1 MFSNRKT
8 LRKIERK
15 INLNIILL
23 RKLNELILPYSN
35 KIIYSTFPILMKR
48 AILFFLVFYPFLA
61 KCQIKGDLV
70 LNWSESSVLSYGTRN
85 YNVPQFDFK
94 YFHFNDAEKTIS
106 FRLNIPVGSPVDE
119 KSLVITNIVY
129 ESIPD
134 SRLGDLSRSA
144 ISSKVMAYVENV
156 NARDLKFAN
165 FELFPIVK
173 EGSSFKRIKSF
184 SYSITNGYE
193 TNRLLKRG
201 FDEISSSVLSSGNWY
216 RFYVEKSGV
225 YKISKSFLQQLGV
238 DLNGVNP
245 KSIKIYGNGGRM
257 VPHSN
262 AVDYP
267 SDLEENAIQVVGEE
281 DQIFDNN
288 DYILFYAE
296 GVDNWS
302 QENLSHNNLY
312 ENRSYYYVN
321 VQGGFGKR
329 INPMPNITSNA
340 APISI
345 FDDYQFHE
353 LDLVNI
359 GRLGRRWFG
368 EEFSFTNQ
376 KTFNFEFPNIV
387 TTEPISMNFVAAVSA
402 FNATSFIVKA
412 NNSQIGT
419 LNFNAP
425 SPDSDAFFVESSAV
439 YSFNGA
445 PTVAVEIEYNNAGV
459 PSSKGYLDYI
469 ILRAKRNL
477 QGYGKQFRFQYNAA
491 STMTGFGEFQF
502 SNATSI
508 EQVWDI
514 TDIYNV
520 ASIKN
525 ESQNSFS
532 FKASVG
538 EVRKY
543 IAVDKQDY
551 YIPLKDSR
559 PKVANQNLKGTIFKN
574 AQGQFQ
580 DVDYLII
587 TPAFLNAS
595 AEKLANF
602 HRSYSNLNVKVVNL
616 ENIYPEFSSGKQDI
630 GAIRNFVKY
639 VYKNASS
646 ESKRVKYLNL
656 FGDASFDFKDRIPN
670 NTNIVPIYHAKESSY
685 EGGGSFCSDDFF
697 VLMDDNEGESVN
709 GNGLDIAVG
718 RMIVSSV
725 QQADEMTNKVF
736 EYYDLKSYGNWR
748 NNMVFIADDPDLEK
762 PGDSDLQYQQNLA
775 ADQVVAEKP
784 FFNIKKILIDSYV
797 QEASAGG
804 NRYPKARQE
813 IFENFEK
820 GALIFN
826 YLGHGGE
833 DGLAVERIW
842 EKSDGENLNNRYK
855 YPVFITLTCTYSRF
869 DNPYRKTGGEFTYL
883 NPKGGAIAMLTT
895 VRSIGQGEAQDF
907 NPILAKFLY
916 SFGSENYVSIGEALR
931 LAKNQRSTNVV
942 VCIGDPALML
952 AIPKTKI
959 VLTKVNDMPIEGAI
973 DDLKSLGVVKLSG
986 EVRDESGATI
996 LSNYNGELAVNIFDK
1011 IIKSRTLANDGVRKI
1026 IGTVPGSN
1034 PVQYIYGE
1042 IIYLDFDKNGET
1054 IFRGNA
1060 SVVNGK
1066 FEFSFVVP
1074 RDIRIPVGNG
1084 RVSFYAKKTG
1094 HFENQTGFNTD
1105 IKIGGINE
1113 NAAADNIAPRV
1124 KLYMN
1129 DESFVSGGITN
1140 ESPIFLAFLED
1151 ENGMNT
1157 ASGIGHDMV
1166 AILDGDENNPYI
1178 LNDYYETEL
1187 DDYTKGKLR
1196 FPFRNLAKGLH
1207 TLIFKGW
1214 DVYNNMVTAEIQ
1226 FIVVGDETL
1235 TLTNVLNYPNPF
1247 VSYTQFWFTHNRPF
1261 EPLDVQVQVMTVTGK
1276 VVWTRNQVVNTE
1288 GFLSREITWDGKDD
1302 FGDKV
1307 GKGVYIYKLTVKST
1321 LTNKRTEKIEKLVIL

>member
-1 MFSNRKT
+1 MFSVRK
-8 LRKIERK
+8 LERK
-15 INLNIILL
+15 INSNIILL
-23 RKLNELILPYSN
+23 HKLNKLILPYSN
-35 KIIYSTFPILMKR
+35 KITHTTFSILMKR
-48 AILFFLVFYPFLA
+48 AILFILVLYPFLV
-61 KCQIKGDLV
+61 KSQIKGDLV
-70 LNWSESSVLSYGTRN
+70 ISWSENSVLSYETHK
-85 YNVPQFDFK
+85 YNVPQFDFR
-94 YFHFNDAEKTIS
+94 YFHFDEASMAIF
-106 FRLNIPVGSPVDE
+106 FRLNIPVNSSVDE
-119 KSLVITNIVY
+119 KSLLISNVVY
-129 ESIPD
+129 ENIPE
-134 SRLGDLSRSA
+134 SKLGDLSRKA
-144 ISSKVMAYVENV
+144 IPSNITASVKNV
-156 NARDLKFAN
+156 NARDFKFAN
-165 FELFPIVK
+165 FELSPIIK
-173 EGSSFKRIKSF
+173 EGSGFKIIKSF
-184 SYSITNGYE
+184 TYSIANGQGS
-193 TNRLLKRG
+193 NILFRRG
-201 FDEISSSVLSSGNWY
+201 FDEVSNSVLSSGNWY

-245 KSIKIYGNGGRM
+245 RSIKIYGNGGRM
-257 VPHSN
+257 VPLSN

-281 DQIFDNN
+281 DQVFHDG

-302 QENLSHNNLY
+302 QENFSHNNLY
-312 ENRSYYYVN
+312 DNKSYYYVN

-329 INPMPNITSNA
+329 ISPMPPITSNA
-340 APISI
+340 TSI
-345 FDDYQFHE
+345 TVFDDYQFHE
-353 LDLVNI
+353 LDLINI

-368 EEFSFTNQ
+368 EEFSFENQ
-376 KTFNFEFPNIV
+376 KTFDFEFPNIV
-387 TTEPISMNFVAAVSA
+387 PSEPVSFTLAAAVDA
-402 FNATSFIVKA
+402 LAATSFSVKA
-412 NNSQIGT
+412 NGTQIGS
-419 LNFNAP
+419 LNFGAP
-425 SPDSDAFFVESSAV
+425 GTGFDGFYRDNEV
-439 YSFNGA
+439 SFNFTG
-445 PTVAVEIEYNNAGV
+445 TSNTIINIEYNNGGV

-469 ILRAKRNL
+469 ILKAKRNL

-491 STMTGFGEFQF
+491 ATMTGFGEFQF

-508 EQVWDI
+508 GQIWDI

-525 ESQNSFS
+525 DNQNAFS
-532 FKASVG
+532 FKASLG

-551 YIPLKDSR
+551 YAPLKDSK
-559 PKVANQNLKGTIFKN
+559 PKIVNQNIKGTIFKN

-580 DVDYLII
+580 DVDYLIV

-616 ENIYPEFSSGKQDI
+616 ENIYQEFSSGKQDI
-630 GAIRNFVKY
+630 GAIRNLVKY

-646 ESKRVKYLNL
+646 DNKRIKYLNL

-670 NTNIVPIYHAKESSY
+670 NTNIVPIYHAVEGNV
-685 EGGGSFCSDDFF
+685 EGGSSFCSDDFF
-697 VLMDDNEGESVN
+697 VLMDDNEGGSVN
-709 GNGLDIAVG
+709 GSGLDVAVG
-718 RMIVSSV
+718 RMIVSSG
-725 QQADEMTNKVF
+725 QQADEMVNKVI
-736 EYYDLKSYGNWR
+736 EYNDLKSYGNWR
-748 NNMVFIADDPDLEK
+748 NNLVFIADDPDVNKTEDK
-762 PGDSDLQYQQNLA
+762 QLQYFQNVA
-775 ADQVVAEKP
+775 ADQLTSEKP
-784 FFNIKKILIDSYV
+784 FVNVKKILIDSYE
-797 QEASAGG
+797 QETAGG
-804 NRYPKARQE
+804 GDRYPKARKE
-813 IFENFEK
+813 IFEAFEK
-820 GALIFN
+820 GALVFN

-883 NPKGGAIAMLTT
+883 NPKGGAISMLTT
-895 VRSIGQGEAQDF
+895 VRSIGQGEAQGF
-907 NPILAKFLY
+907 NPVLSKYLFSY
-916 SFGSENYVSIGEALR
+916 GSNQYVSIGEALR
-931 LAKNQRSTNVV
+931 LSKNEKSTNVV
-942 VCIGDPALML
+942 ICIGDPALML
-952 AIPKTKI
+952 AIPKPKV
-959 VLTKVNDMPIEGAI
+959 VLTKVNDMPIAGPV
-973 DDLKSLGVVKLSG
+973 DDLKSLAYVKLTG
-986 EVRDESGATI
+986 QVIDENNNL
-996 LSNYNGELAVNIFDK
+996 LSNYTGELAVN
-1011 IIKSRTLANDGVRKI
+1011 V
-1026 IGTVPGSN
+1026 
-1034 PVQYIYGE
+1034 
-1042 IIYLDFDKNGET
+1042 FDKNLNKTTLRNDNVDAVISMNPQVTASVMPFIALGET

-1060 SVVNGK
+1060 SVSNGQ
-1066 FEFSFVVP
+1066 FEFGFVVP
-1074 RDIRIPVGNG
+1074 RDIRVPVGNG

-1094 HFENQTGFNTD
+1094 QLENQTGFSND
-1105 IKIGGINE
+1105 IKVGGINE

-1140 ESPIFLAFLED
+1140 ESPIFLASLED

-1187 DDYTKGKLR
+1187 DDYTRGKLK
-1196 FPFRNLAKGLH
+1196 FPFRNLEKGLH
-1207 TLIFKGW
+1207 TLTFKGW
-1214 DVYNNMVTAEIQ
+1214 DVYNNLVTAEIQ

-1261 EPLDVQVQVMTVTGK
+1261 EPLNVQVQVMTVTGK
-1276 VVWTRNQVVNTE
+1276 IVWTRNQVVNTE

-1302 FGDKV
+1302 FGDKI

-1321 LTNKRTEKIEKLVIL
+1321 MTNKKTEKYEKLVIL

>member
-1 MFSNRKT
+1 MH
-8 LRKIERK
+8 
-15 INLNIILL
+15 
-23 RKLNELILPYSN
+23 KLNELILRYSN
-35 KIIYSTFPILMKR
+35 KITYTTFPILMKR
-48 AILFFLVFYPFLA
+48 AILFILILYPLLV
-61 KCQIKGDLV
+61 KSQIKGDLV
-70 LNWSESSVLSYGTRN
+70 VDWIEKTDLAYETRSYS
-85 YNVPQFDFK
+85 VPQFDFR
-94 YFHFNDAEKTIS
+94 YFHFDEIERTVS
-106 FRLNIPVGSPVDE
+106 FRLNIPVAASIDE
-119 KSLVITNIVY
+119 KSLLISNVVY
-129 ESIPD
+129 ENIPE
-134 SRLGDLSRSA
+134 SKLGDLSKKA
-144 ISSKVMAYVENV
+144 IPSKLTAVIRNV

-165 FELFPIVK
+165 LELIPIIK
-173 EGSSFKRIKSF
+173 EGAGYKKIKSF
-184 SYSITNGYE
+184 TYTVAKGQEY
-193 TNRLLKRG
+193 RFLKRG
-201 FDEISSSVLSSGNWY
+201 FDEISNSVLSSGNWY

-225 YKISKSFLQQLGV
+225 YRLSRSFLQQLGI
-238 DLNGVNP
+238 DLNGVDP
-245 KSIKIYGNGGRM
+245 RSIKIYGNGGRM

-262 AVDYP
+262 AADYP
-267 SDLEENAIQVVGEE
+267 SDLEENAIQVIGEE
-281 DQIFDNN
+281 DQVFN
-288 DYILFYAE
+288 DQDYVLFYAE

-302 QENLSHNNLY
+302 QENSSHNNLY
-312 ENRSYYYVN
+312 ENKSYYYIN

-340 APISI
+340 TPITI
-345 FDDYQFHE
+345 FDDYQYHE

-368 EEFSFTNQ
+368 EEFSFVNQ
-376 KTFNFEFPNIV
+376 KTFNFEFANIV
-387 TTEPISMNFVAAVSA
+387 TAQPIEFTIAGSVSA
-402 FNATSFIVKA
+402 SNATSFAIKA
-412 NNSQIGT
+412 
-419 LNFNAP
+419 
-425 SPDSDAFFVESSAV
+425 
-439 YSFNGA
+439 NGA
-445 PTVAVEIEYNNAGV
+445 PAGSLNIGASANFDGFYREGSASFSFPASASVVIDVEYNNGGV
-459 PSSKGYLDYI
+459 PSSKGYLDYL

-491 STMTGFGEFQF
+491 ATMTGFGEFQF
-502 SNATSI
+502 SNAASI
-508 EQVWDI
+508 AQIWDI

-520 ASIKN
+520 S
-525 ESQNSFS
+525 SFQNVNQGSFS
-532 FKASVG
+532 FKASLG

-543 IAVDKQDY
+543 IAVDQQDY
-551 YIPLKDSR
+551 YTPLRDSR
-559 PKVANQNLKGTIFKN
+559 PKVLNQNIKGTIFKN

-587 TPAFLNAS
+587 TSAFLNAS

-616 ENIYPEFSSGKQDI
+616 ENIYQEFSSGKQDI

-646 ESKRVKYLNL
+646 EAKRVKYLNL

-670 NTNIVPIYHAKESSY
+670 NTNIVPIYHALY
-685 EGGGSFCSDDFF
+685 GGAEGGGSFCSDDFF
-697 VLMDDNEGESVN
+697 VLMDDNEGGNVN
-709 GNGLDIAVG
+709 GTGLDVAVG

-725 QQADEMTNKVF
+725 QQADEMVSKVI
-736 EYYDLKSYGNWR
+736 EYYDQKSYGNWR
-748 NNMVFIADDPDLEK
+748 NNLVFIADDPDAEK
-762 PGDSDLQYQQNLA
+762 PGDTELQYFQNLE
-775 ADQVVAEKP
+775 ADQVFAAKP

-797 QEASAGG
+797 QETAAGG
-804 NRYPKARQE
+804 DRYPKARTE
-813 IFENFEK
+813 IFESFEK
-820 GALIFN
+820 GALVFN

-895 VRSIGQGEAQDF
+895 VRSIGQDEAQRF
-907 NPILAKFLY
+907 NPVLSKFLY
-916 SFGSENYVSIGEALR
+916 SYGSNQYVSIGEALR
-931 LAKNQRSTNVV
+931 LAKSEKSTNVV

-952 AIPKTKI
+952 AIPKPKV
-959 VLTKVNDMPIEGAI
+959 VLTKVNDVPITGAI
-973 DDLKSLGVVKLSG
+973 DDLKSLAYVKLSG
-986 EVRDESGATI
+986 QVVDENNNL
-996 LSNYNGELAVNIFDK
+996 LSNYTGELAVNIFDK
-1011 IIKSRTLANDGVRKI
+1011 DLNKTTLRNDFIDALVDIVPDPSGGG
-1026 IGTVPGSN
+1026 GTVRVYAPRL
-1034 PVQYIYGE
+1034 PFVA
-1042 IIYLDFDKNGET
+1042 LGET

-1060 SVVNGK
+1060 SVSNGQ
-1066 FEFSFVVP
+1066 FEFGFVVP
-1074 RDIRIPVGNG
+1074 RDIRVPVGNG

-1094 HFENQTGFNTD
+1094 SFENQTGFNSD

-1113 NAAADNIAPRV
+1113 NAAVDNTAPRA

-1140 ESPIFLAFLED
+1140 ESPIFLAILED

-1166 AILDGDENNPYI
+1166 AILDGDENNPYV

-1187 DDYTKGKLR
+1187 DDYTKGRLR
-1196 FPFRNLAKGLH
+1196 FPFRNLEKGLH
-1207 TLIFKGW
+1207 TLTFKGW
-1214 DVYNNMVTAEIQ
+1214 DVYNNLVTAEIQ

-1276 VVWTRNQVVNTE
+1276 IVWTRNQIVNTD

-1302 FGDKV
+1302 FGDKI
-1307 GKGVYIYKLTVKST
+1307 GKGVYVYKLTVKST
-1321 LTNKRTEKIEKLVIL
+1321 VTNKKTEKYEKLVIL

>member
-1 MFSNRKT
+1 MS
-8 LRKIERK
+8 
-15 INLNIILL
+15 
-23 RKLNELILPYSN
+23 KLNKLILPYRN
-35 KIIYSTFPILMKR
+35 KVTHHTFSILMKR
-48 AILFFLVFYPFLA
+48 AILFIIVLYPFLV
-61 KCQIKGDLV
+61 KGQIKGDLV
-70 LNWSESSVLSYGTRN
+70 INWSENTVLSYEAHS
-85 YNVPQFDFK
+85 YNVPQFDFR
-94 YFHFNDAEKTIS
+94 YFHFDKVEKAIS
-106 FRLNIPVGSPVDE
+106 FRLNIPVTSSIDE
-119 KSLVITNIVY
+119 KSLLISNVVY
-129 ESIPD
+129 ENIPD
-134 SRLGDLSRSA
+134 SKLGDLSRSA
-144 ISSKVMAYVENV
+144 IPTTITALIRNV

-165 FELFPIVK
+165 FELLPIIK
-173 EGSSFKRIKSF
+173 EGSGYKKIKSF
-184 SYSITNGYE
+184 SYSVARGQE
-193 TNRLLKRG
+193 SSFFKRG
-201 FDEISSSVLSSGNWY
+201 FDEISNSVLSSGDWY

-225 YKISKSFLQQLGV
+225 YRLSKSFLQQLGV
-238 DLNGVNP
+238 DLSDVNP
-245 KSIKIYGNGGRM
+245 RSIKIYGNGGRM

-267 SDLEENAIQVVGEE
+267 SDLEENAIQVVGDE
-281 DQIFDNN
+281 DQVFNDQ

-302 QENLSHNNLY
+302 QENRSHNNLY
-312 ENRSYYYVN
+312 ENKSYYYIN
-321 VQGGFGKR
+321 VKGNFGKR
-329 INPMPNITSNA
+329 ISPMPNITSNA
-340 APISI
+340 TPIKI
-345 FDDYQFHE
+345 FDDYQYHE
-353 LDLVNI
+353 LDLINI

-368 EEFSFTNQ
+368 EEFSFENQ

-387 TTEPISMNFVAAVSA
+387 ASEPINFTIAAVVDA
-402 FNATSFIVKA
+402 FNSTTFNVKA
-412 NNSQIGT
+412 NNTQVGLLNIGAVGGDGT
-419 LNFNAP
+419 YDGFYRRDDSMSNFSFP
-425 SPDSDAFFVESSAV
+425 SATNVDI
-439 YSFNGA
+439 
-445 PTVAVEIEYNNAGV
+445 TIEYQNGGV

-469 ILRAKRNL
+469 VLRAKRNL
-477 QGYGKQFRFQYNAA
+477 QGYGKQFRFQYDAA
-491 STMTGFGEFQF
+491 SAMTGFGEFQF
-502 SNATSI
+502 SNASSI
-508 EQVWDI
+508 VQVWDI

-520 ASIKN
+520 SSVKN
-525 ESQNSFS
+525 ENQSSFS

-543 IAVDKQDY
+543 IAVDQQDY
-551 YIPLKDSR
+551 YTPLRDSR
-559 PKVANQNLKGTIFKN
+559 SKVVNQNIKGTIFKN

-587 TPAFLNAS
+587 TPAFLNPS
-595 AEKLANF
+595 AEKLASF

-616 ENIYPEFSSGKQDI
+616 ENIYQEFSSGKQDI

-646 ESKRVKYLNL
+646 EVKRVKYLNL

-670 NTNIVPIYHAKESSY
+670 NTNIVPIYHALLGAT
-685 EGGGSFCSDDFF
+685 EGSNSFCSDDFF
-697 VLMDDNEGESVN
+697 VLMDDNEGGSVN

-718 RMIVSSV
+718 RMIVSTV
-725 QQADEMTNKVF
+725 QQADEMVNKVI
-736 EYYDLKSYGNWR
+736 EYYDQKSYGNWR
-748 NNMVFIADDPDLEK
+748 NNLVFIADDPATDK
-762 PGDSDLQYQQNLA
+762 PGDTDLQYYQNLE
-775 ADQVVAEKP
+775 ADKVFAEKP

-797 QEASAGG
+797 QETAAGG
-804 NRYPKARQE
+804 DRYPKARSE
-813 IFENFEK
+813 IFESFEK
-820 GALIFN
+820 GALVFN

-895 VRSIGQGEAQDF
+895 VRSIGQGEAQEF
-907 NPILAKFLY
+907 NPVLSKYLY
-916 SFGSENYVSIGEALR
+916 SYGSNQYVSIGEALR
-931 LAKNQRSTNVV
+931 LAKSEKSTNVV

-952 AIPKTKI
+952 AIPRPNV
-959 VLTKVNDMPIEGAI
+959 VLTKVNDVPIDGAI
-973 DDLKSLGVVKLSG
+973 DDLKSLAYVKRSGQVV
-986 EVRDESGATI
+986 DENNNVLT
-996 LSNYNGELAVNIFDK
+996 NYMGELAVNIFDK
-1011 IIKSRTLANDGVRKI
+1011 NINKTTLRNDFVDALVGFTTAQNGSQVRVLAP
-1026 IGTVPGSN
+1026 TLPFVA
-1034 PVQYIYGE
+1034 
-1042 IIYLDFDKNGET
+1042 LGET

-1060 SVVNGK
+1060 SVSNGQ
-1066 FEFSFVVP
+1066 FEFGFVVP

-1084 RVSFYAKKTG
+1084 RISFYAKKTG
-1094 HFENQTGFNTD
+1094 LFENQTGFNSD
-1105 IKIGGINE
+1105 IKVGGINE

-1187 DDYTKGKLR
+1187 DDYTKGKLK
-1196 FPFRNLAKGLH
+1196 FPFRNLEKGLH
-1207 TLIFKGW
+1207 TLTFKGW
-1214 DVYNNMVTAEIQ
+1214 DVYNNLVTAEIQ

-1276 VVWTRNQVVNTE
+1276 IVWTRNQIVNTE

-1302 FGDKV
+1302 FGDKI
-1307 GKGVYIYKLTVKST
+1307 GKGVYIYKLTVKSNI
-1321 LTNKRTEKIEKLVIL
+1321 TNKKTEKYEKLVIL

>member
-1 MFSNRKT
+1 
-8 LRKIERK
+8 
-15 INLNIILL
+15 
-23 RKLNELILPYSN
+23 
-35 KIIYSTFPILMKR
+35 
-48 AILFFLVFYPFLA
+48 
-61 KCQIKGDLV
+61 
-70 LNWSESSVLSYGTRN
+70 
-85 YNVPQFDFK
+85 
-94 YFHFNDAEKTIS
+94 
-106 FRLNIPVGSPVDE
+106 
-119 KSLVITNIVY
+119 
-129 ESIPD
+129 
-134 SRLGDLSRSA
+134 DLSRKA
-144 ISSKVMAYVENV
+144 IPSKLTAVIKNV

-165 FELFPIVK
+165 FELYPIIK
-173 EGSSFKRIKSF
+173 EGSAYKKVKSF
-184 SYSITNGYE
+184 SYTVSRGQDS
-193 TNRLLKRG
+193 NRFLKRG
-201 FDEISSSVLSSGNWY
+201 FDVVSNSVLTSGDWY

-225 YKISKSFLQQLGV
+225 YRLSKSFLQQLGV
-238 DLNGVNP
+238 NLNGLNP
-245 KSIKIYGNGGRM
+245 RSIKIYGNGGRM

-281 DQIFDNN
+281 DQVFNDQ

-296 GVDNWS
+296 GTDNWS

-312 ENRSYYYVN
+312 ENKSYYYIN

-329 INPMPNITSNA
+329 INPMPSITSNA
-340 APISI
+340 TPITI
-345 FDDYQFHE
+345 FDDYQYHE

-368 EEFSFTNQ
+368 EEFSFVNQ
-376 KTFNFEFPNIV
+376 KSYNFEFPNIV
-387 TTEPISMNFVAAVSA
+387 TAEQINFRIVTAVDAPS
-402 FNATSFIVKA
+402 ATSFNVKA
-412 NNSQIGT
+412 NGTQIGS
-419 LNFNAP
+419 LNIAAPANGFDGFYREAQANYQFTASSSIKIDIEFN
-425 SPDSDAFFVESSAV
+425 
-439 YSFNGA
+439 NG
-445 PTVAVEIEYNNAGV
+445 GV

-469 ILRAKRNL
+469 VLMAKRSL
-477 QGYGKQFRFQYNAA
+477 QGYGKQFRFQYDAA

-502 SNATSI
+502 SNASTI
-508 EQVWDI
+508 AQVWDI

-520 ASIKN
+520 SSFKN
-525 ESQNSFS
+525 ENQGSFS
-532 FKASVG
+532 FKASLG

-543 IAVDKQDY
+543 VAVDQQDY
-551 YIPLKDSR
+551 YSPLRDSR
-559 PKVANQNLKGTIFKN
+559 PKVVNQNIKGTIFKN

-580 DVDYLII
+580 DIDYLIV
-587 TPAFLNAS
+587 TPAFLNTS

-616 ENIYPEFSSGKQDI
+616 ENIYQEFSSGKQDI

-639 VYKNASS
+639 VYKNASADT
-646 ESKRVKYLNL
+646 KRVKYLNL

-670 NTNIVPIYHAKESSY
+670 NTNMVPIYHALVGSV
-685 EGGGSFCSDDFF
+685 EGGSSFCSDDFF
-697 VLMDDNEGESVN
+697 VLMDDNEGGNVN
-709 GNGLDIAVG
+709 GTGLDVAVG

-725 QQADEMTNKVF
+725 QQADEMVNKVI
-736 EYYDLKSYGNWR
+736 EYYDQKSYGNWR
-748 NNMVFIADDPDLEK
+748 NNLVFIADDPDISK
-762 PGDSDLQYQQNLA
+762 PGDTELQYFQNLE
-775 ADQVVAEKP
+775 ADNVFIQKP
-784 FFNIKKILIDSYV
+784 FFNVKKILIDSYL
-797 QEASAGG
+797 QETAAGG
-804 NRYPKARQE
+804 DRYPKARTE
-813 IFENFEK
+813 IFEAFEK
-820 GALIFN
+820 GALVFN

-833 DGLAVERIW
+833 DGLAAERIW

-895 VRSIGQGEAQDF
+895 VRSIGQDEAQKF
-907 NPILAKFLY
+907 NPVLSKYLY
-916 SFGSENYVSIGEALR
+916 SFGSNQYVSLGEALR
-931 LAKNQRSTNVV
+931 LAKSEKSTNVV

-952 AIPKTKI
+952 AIPKPKVI
-959 VLTKVNDMPIEGAI
+959 LTKVNDMPITGPI
-973 DDLKSLGVVKLSG
+973 DDLKSLAYVKLSG
-986 EVRDESGATI
+986 QVVDENNN
-996 LSNYNGELAVNIFDK
+996 LLPNYMGELAVSIFDK
-1011 IIKSRTLANDGVRKI
+1011 NINKNTLRNDFVDALVDIVQGPGGQSTRVYANTLPFVA
-1026 IGTVPGSN
+1026 
-1034 PVQYIYGE
+1034 
-1042 IIYLDFDKNGET
+1042 LGET

-1060 SVVNGK
+1060 SVSNGQ
-1066 FEFSFVVP
+1066 FEFGFVVP
-1074 RDIRIPVGNG
+1074 RDIRVPVGNG

-1094 HFENQTGFNTD
+1094 FFENQTGFNSD
-1105 IKIGGINE
+1105 IKVGGINE

-1187 DDYTKGKLR
+1187 DDYTKGKLK
-1196 FPFRNLAKGLH
+1196 FPFRNLEKGLH
-1207 TLIFKGW
+1207 TLTFKGW
-1214 DVYNNMVTAEIQ
+1214 DVYNNLVTAEIQ

-1302 FGDKV
+1302 FGDKI

-1321 LTNKRTEKIEKLVIL
+1321 MTNKKTEKFEKLVIL